1 MLSNICPG
9 MILCNCRYKYAHR
22 LNEKRFW
29 GKKYATANY
38 TRLQINFEKMKRGAI
53 PQYDGKHYPYL
64 QLEHLNNEF
73 YRLGDASNANVSTP
87 ACYALIHPFLDHQTK
102 HHQALTDNIQFWI
115 LNCKCQHLNCI
126 GHNNRIIPWLWT
138 TLKPDLI
145 HYQHKAMQEIENYS
159 SYNTYPMVK
168 STHHQRQGFKI
179 RCTNTTSAATLIS
192 WF

>member
-64 QLEHLNNEF
+64 QLEHLNNE
-73 YRLGDASNANVSTP
+73 TT
-87 ACYALIHPFLDHQTK
+87 HKTTK
-102 HHQALTDNIQFWI
+102 HCKLTTDTKTHRN
-115 LNCKCQHLNCI
+115 K
-126 GHNNRIIPWLWT
+126 
-138 TLKPDLI
+138 
-145 HYQHKAMQEIENYS
+145 HKD
-159 SYNTYPMVK
+159 TK
-168 STHHQRQGFKI
+168 T
-179 RCTNTTSAATLIS
+179 
-192 WF
+192 